1 MPISSVQE
9 FQEAV
14 ARMQGNPGYR
24 APLAFGICQ
33 VQEDHAETGRI
44 LSCNFPVVNWK
55 ENFGSAAVFMHS
67 TGLLREA
74 HLYEVPEIVTTITA
88 GQAHAMLETFAPFH
102 GATKSDHRNVQLVE
116 AMNLPGRGLDGYR
129 LAVVFEDVAQQ
140 SVPAAYLKL
149 SALSLN
155 KIKASDVDLN
165 GIQNA
170 LKPLAWGD
178 KAYDPDQL
186 RNNEVKLRTLRQ
198 YPKISRVGKLPLY
211 LDHVTPPSGVE
222 IADNAYVP
230 LGVYLAPGTKV
241 MSGAHIDLGSST
253 GDNCVLGPNSVT
265 AIPLGNGC
273 TINAGVTI
281 HADANVYIRAN
292 DIHAINA
299 LEAKD
304 LPNKSVSGSYV
315 KGADLAGV
323 SGLYFTND
331 TDTGKLVAR
340 LTKLTPG

>member
-1 MPISSVQE
+1 MPIETADDFKQAADRI
-9 FQEAV
+9 QN
-14 ARMQGNPGYR
+14 NPNFR
-24 APLAFGICQ
+24 APLAFGICH
-33 VQEDHAETGRI
+33 VQQDHSETGRI
-44 LSCNFPVVNWK
+44 LTCNFPVVNWN
-55 ENFGSAAVFMHS
+55 ENLRSAAVFMNVM
-67 TGLLREA
+67 GLVSDAR
-74 HLYEVPEIVTTITA
+74 LYEVPEIVTTITE
-88 GQAHAMLETFAPFH
+88 GQAHSLFNIFKPFH
-102 GATKSDHRNVQLVE
+102 GAKGNEHQNAQLVE
-116 AMNLPGRGLDGYR
+116 AMNMPGRGFDGYR
-129 LAVVFEDVAQQ
+129 LAVVFADVAQQ

-149 SALSLN
+149 AAISAGKVTAAEIDLAG
-155 KIKASDVDLN
+155 IEKAL
-165 GIQNA
+165 Q
-170 LKPLAWGD
+170 PLAWGD
-178 KAYDPDQL
+178 KAYDIGHL

-230 LGVYLAPGTKV
+230 LGVYLAPNTKV

-253 GDNCVLGPNSVT
+253 GDSCVLGPNSVT

-281 HADANVYIRAN
+281 HPDATVYVRAN

-299 LEAKD
+299 QEAKD
-304 LPNKSVSGSYV
+304 LPNKNVSGSYV

-331 TDTGKLVAR
+331 TDTGKLAAR
-340 LTKLTPG
+340 LTKLTLG